1 MKTAK
6 NIHPNICTF
15 ENANTSFGQ
24 AAANKRFQPDV
35 LAFSFDREPELLRAC
50 DELRNLTYKQGPYT
64 VFKVWEPKERT
75 IMALPFYDRVVQ
87 HMIVNEIEP
96 IYEKSFY
103 YHSYA
108 CRKGKG
114 MHAASATLS
123 KWMYET
129 ICLQG
134 RKMFAI
140 KGDISQYFASIPHE
154 RLKAENRRYIG
165 DRKALYL
172 MDEIIDHNGILPD
185 GCGIPV
191 GNLTSQLFAN
201 VYGNILDDFIKHTLH
216 AKYYVRYMDD
226 FIILSDNLEELT
238 EWFKRI
244 EEFLNEHMKLRL
256 NPKTKIIYANDGVD
270 FCGYVHFAEYTK
282 IRKASVRRM
291 RRNTKLYKAGEITK
305 EDFQK
310 RFQSHKGHLS
320 HADTWHMVKAAEYDL
335 MFWEWENMADS
346 TEELPQICGNLS
358 QEEKR
363 NDWLDFLE

>member
-191 GNLTSQLFAN
+191 GNLTS
-201 VYGNILDDFIKHTLH
+201 
-216 AKYYVRYMDD
+216 
-226 FIILSDNLEELT
+226 
-238 EWFKRI
+238 
-244 EEFLNEHMKLRL
+244 
-256 NPKTKIIYANDGVD
+256 
-270 FCGYVHFAEYTK
+270 
-282 IRKASVRRM
+282 
-291 RRNTKLYKAGEITK
+291 
-305 EDFQK
+305 
-310 RFQSHKGHLS
+310 
-320 HADTWHMVKAAEYDL
+320 
-335 MFWEWENMADS
+335 
-346 TEELPQICGNLS
+346 
-358 QEEKR
+358 
-363 NDWLDFLE
+363 